1 MEIFLNNFKEEG
13 DAFSEIN
20 VINILKDV
28 IQVSSLAN
36 TIAGN
41 FQIGISIVSSEEIQK
56 LNLEYRGKDQPTNVL
71 SFGTNSHLKDN
82 DSLLLGDIVLCKE
95 NNSFEI
101 KQEDV
106 TKIKKNCG
114 KAFDLIFLDPP
125 YGTGVGEQALLRL
138 IQEEWISKDATIVF
152 ENDREVDLESFRTL
166 ESRKYGKTIINI
178 L

>member
-20 VINILKDV
+20 VINILKDD

-95 NNSFEI
+95 IIEKEAKEYLKTYENRLKHMIIHGFLHLIGFNHEENHERISMEEIEIQVMNNLSA
-101 KQEDV
+101 
-106 TKIKKNCG
+106 G
-114 KAFDLIFLDPP
+114 DP
-125 YGTGVGEQALLRL
+125 Y
-138 IQEEWISKDATIVF
+138 
-152 ENDREVDLESFRTL
+152 
-166 ESRKYGKTIINI
+166 
-178 L
+178 

>member
-95 NNSFEI
+95 IIEKEAKEYLKTYENRLKHMIIHGFLHLIGFNHKENHERISMEEIEIQVMNNLSA
-101 KQEDV
+101 
-106 TKIKKNCG
+106 G
-114 KAFDLIFLDPP
+114 DP
-125 YGTGVGEQALLRL
+125 Y
-138 IQEEWISKDATIVF
+138 
-152 ENDREVDLESFRTL
+152 
-166 ESRKYGKTIINI
+166 
-178 L
+178 

>member
-71 SFGTNSHLKDN
+71 SFGTNNQLKDK
-82 DSLLLGDIVLCKE
+82 DSPLLGDIVLCKE
-95 NNSFEI
+95 IIEKEAKEYLKTYENRLKHMIIHGFLHLIGFNHEENHERMSMEEIEIQVMNNLSA
-101 KQEDV
+101 
-106 TKIKKNCG
+106 G
-114 KAFDLIFLDPP
+114 DP
-125 YGTGVGEQALLRL
+125 Y
-138 IQEEWISKDATIVF
+138 
-152 ENDREVDLESFRTL
+152 
-166 ESRKYGKTIINI
+166 
-178 L
+178 

>member
-95 NNSFEI
+95 IIEKEAKEYLKTYENRLKHMIIHGFLHLIGFNHEENHERISMEEIEIQVMNNLSA
-101 KQEDV
+101 
-106 TKIKKNCG
+106 G
-114 KAFDLIFLDPP
+114 DP
-125 YGTGVGEQALLRL
+125 Y
-138 IQEEWISKDATIVF
+138 
-152 ENDREVDLESFRTL
+152 
-166 ESRKYGKTIINI
+166 
-178 L
+178 

>member
-95 NNSFEI
+95 IIEKEAKEYLKTYENRLKHMIIHGFLHLIGFNHEANHERISMEEIEIQVMNNLSA
-101 KQEDV
+101 
-106 TKIKKNCG
+106 G
-114 KAFDLIFLDPP
+114 DP
-125 YGTGVGEQALLRL
+125 Y
-138 IQEEWISKDATIVF
+138 
-152 ENDREVDLESFRTL
+152 
-166 ESRKYGKTIINI
+166 
-178 L
+178 

>member
-71 SFGTNSHLKDN
+71 SFGTNNHLKDK
-82 DSLLLGDIVLCKE
+82 DSPLLGDIVLCKE
-95 NNSFEI
+95 IIEKEAKEYLKTYENRLKHMIIHGFLHLIGFNHEENHERMSMEEIEIQVMNNLSA
-101 KQEDV
+101 
-106 TKIKKNCG
+106 G
-114 KAFDLIFLDPP
+114 DP
-125 YGTGVGEQALLRL
+125 Y
-138 IQEEWISKDATIVF
+138 
-152 ENDREVDLESFRTL
+152 
-166 ESRKYGKTIINI
+166 
-178 L
+178 

>member
-1 MEIFLNNFKEEG
+1 M
-13 DAFSEIN
+13 
-20 VINILKDV
+20 
-28 IQVSSLAN
+28 
-36 TIAGN
+36 
-41 FQIGISIVSSEEIQK
+41 
-56 LNLEYRGKDQPTNVL
+56 
-71 SFGTNSHLKDN
+71 
-82 DSLLLGDIVLCKE
+82 CKE
-95 NNSFEI
+95 SNSFEI

-152 ENDREVDLESFRTL
+152 ENDREVDLEPFRTL

-178 L
+178 LRPLVR

>member
-28 IQVSSLAN
+28 IQVSSPTN

-82 DSLLLGDIVLCKE
+82 DSPLLGDIVLCKE
-95 NNSFEI
+95 IIEKEAKEYLKTYENRLKHMIIHGFLHLIGFNHEENHERMSMEEIEIQVMNNLSAG
-101 KQEDV
+101 
-106 TKIKKNCG
+106 N
-114 KAFDLIFLDPP
+114 P
-125 YGTGVGEQALLRL
+125 Y
-138 IQEEWISKDATIVF
+138 
-152 ENDREVDLESFRTL
+152 
-166 ESRKYGKTIINI
+166 
-178 L
+178 

>member
-20 VINILKDV
+20 VTNILKDV

-71 SFGTNSHLKDN
+71 SFGANSHLKDN

-95 NNSFEI
+95 IIEKEAKEYLKTYENRLKHMIIHGFLHLIGFNHEENHERISMEEIEIQVMNNLSA
-101 KQEDV
+101 
-106 TKIKKNCG
+106 G
-114 KAFDLIFLDPP
+114 DP
-125 YGTGVGEQALLRL
+125 Y
-138 IQEEWISKDATIVF
+138 
-152 ENDREVDLESFRTL
+152 
-166 ESRKYGKTIINI
+166 
-178 L
+178 